1 MVQLPKWRVIV
12 VALVCAFAV
21 IYALPNLLGRDTL
34 TAMRAKLPSWGP
46 VNTINLGLDLRG
58 GSHLLLEVDMK
69 SVVTEKLNGLLES
82 TRSELRKAD
91 IGYTNLAVEGQT
103 FVVTVRDAGQAD
115 AARELVR
122 KYDVKSLK
130 ADVDGNKVVAS
141 FSDEAITTWTNQ
153 SVEQSIEIV
162 RRRVDETG
170 TKEPAIQR
178 QGADRV
184 LLQLPGVENPEH
196 VKRLLGQTAKLT
208 FQMVDTAA
216 NPADVMAGKVPAS
229 SMRLPMAENPGQFMA
244 VQRRVLVGG
253 DTLTDSQATLQNG
266 QAVVSFRF
274 NSDGARRFAQA
285 TKENVGKPFAI
296 VLDNKVISAP
306 VIREPITGGAGVISG
321 SFTVQS
327 ANDLALLLRAGALP
341 APLNVIEE
349 RTVGPGLGAD
359 SIVAGKYASYAGFG
373 LVVALMFACYGLFGA
388 FAVVALLFN
397 VAMIFALMSLLGA
410 TLTLPGIAGIVLTV
424 GMAVDANV
432 LINERI
438 REEQASGRSVI
449 SAIDAGYSRAFVTI
463 FDSNLTHVI
472 AGSLMFVLGSGPVR
486 GFAVTLCLGIITSF
500 FSAIEISRMLIIYW
514 MRKTKP
520 KMIPI

>member
-1 MVQLPKWRVIV
+1 MVQLSKWRIILIAV
-12 VALVCAFAV
+12 VCALG
-21 IYALPNLLGRDTL
+21 ILYALPNLLGRDTL
-34 TAMRAKLPSWGP
+34 TAMRAKLPSWAP
-46 VNTINLGLDLRG
+46 VNTVNLGLDLRG

-82 TRSELRKAD
+82 TRSELRKAN
-91 IGYTNLAVEGQT
+91 IGYTNLAVDGRT
-103 FVVTVRDAGQAD
+103 FVVTVRDAAQAD
-115 AARELVR
+115 AAREAVR
-122 KYDVKSLK
+122 KFDPKTLK
-130 ADVDGNKVVAS
+130 ADVDGNKVTAS
-141 FSDEAITTWTNQ
+141 FTDEAVIAWTNQ
-153 SVEQSIEIV
+153 SVEQSIEII
-162 RRRVDETG
+162 RRRIDETG

-178 QGADRV
+178 QGSDRV

-208 FQMVDTAA
+208 FQMVDAAA

-244 VQRRVLVGG
+244 IQRRVLVGG

-296 VLDNKVISAP
+296 VLDNKIISAP
-306 VIREPITGGAGVISG
+306 VIREPITGGAGIISG

-359 SIVAGKYASYAGFG
+359 SIVAGKYAAFAGFA
-373 LVVALMFACYGLFGA
+373 LVVALMFGCYGLFGA
-388 FAVVALLFN
+388 FAVIALLFN
-397 VAMIFALMSLLGA
+397 VAMMFAAMSVLGA
-410 TLTLPGIAGIVLTV
+410 TLTLPGIAGIVLTI

-500 FSAIEISRMLIIYW
+500 FSAIEISRMLIIFW

-520 KMIPI
+520 KTIPI

>member
-1 MVQLPKWRVIV
+1 MVHFAKWKIILVIAV
-12 VALVCAFAV
+12 SVLGV
-21 IYALPNLLGRDTL
+21 IYALPNLLNRDL
-34 TAMRAKLPSWGP
+34 VRNWQAQLPSWAP
-46 VNTINLGLDLRG
+46 VKTINLGLDLQG

-69 SVVTEKLNGLLES
+69 SVITDRLNSLLES
-82 TRSELRKAD
+82 SRVELRKAN
-91 IGYTNLAVEGQT
+91 IGYTNLAVDGDT
-103 FVVTVRDAGQAD
+103 LKVTLRDASQAD
-115 AARELVR
+115 AARDLIR
-122 KYDVKSLK
+122 K
-130 ADVDGNKVVAS
+130 ADPQSIRTSGEGTTLVAS
-141 FSDEAITTWTNQ
+141 YSEEAVRLWTTQ
-153 SVEQSIEIV
+153 AVDQSIEIV

-178 QGADRV
+178 QGTDRI
-184 LLQLPGVENPEH
+184 LLQLPGIENPDH

-216 NPADVMAGKVPAS
+216 NPAEVMAGKVPAA

-244 VQRRVLVGG
+244 IQRRVLVGG

-274 NSDGARRFAQA
+274 NAEGSRKFAQA

-296 VLDNKVISAP
+296 VLDNKIISAP
-306 VIREPITGGAGVISG
+306 VIREPITGGAGIISG
-321 SFTVQS
+321 NFTVQS

-359 SIVAGKYASYAGFG
+359 SIQGGKIASASGFVLVVVLMLGCYGGFG
-373 LVVALMFACYGLFGA
+373 L
-388 FAVVALLFN
+388 FAVIALVINIILLFA
-397 VAMIFALMSLLGA
+397 VLSLFQA
-410 TLTLPGIAGIVLTV
+410 TLTLPGIAGIALTV

-438 REEQASGRSVI
+438 REEQAAGRSAI
-449 SAIDAGYSRAFVTI
+449 SALDAGYSRALTTI
-463 FDSNLTHVI
+463 IDTNLTHLI

-486 GFAVTLCLGIITSF
+486 GFAVTLVVGILTSMF
-500 FSAIEISRMLIIYW
+500 TSIEVSRMLVIQW

-520 KMIPI
+520 KVIPI